1 MALSDIVNLTISKET
16 AAVSRASFGTILI
29 AAYHNNFTG
38 IQEYTASSALA
49 DLVSDGFSSSSPTY
63 KIATRLLSQSP
74 RISKFKVGTLSTS
87 WNQTLKIRPTASN
100 DKVYSGVL
108 NGLAWTFTADSSAT
122 LAEVCTG
129 IASAIDALAGVTA
142 TSTDTGTTVTVVV
155 TANETIMNFSAPTG
169 DGVYTIED
177 ITDDTAIDTDLAALR
192 AADSDW
198 YGLLIDRVSH
208 DANLTAATWAE
219 TDRAVFAASSA
230 DYLFDSSSVYDDMHA
245 LSFARSG
252 LWYHPDADAFVGAGV
267 MGAVFPY
274 DPGAATWKFK
284 TLAGISIPTVAQQ
297 NATTK
302 SALKAFK
309 ANYYESVGG
318 VGMTTEGV
326 TASGE
331 FYDITQGIDYV
342 HARMT
347 ENVFAL
353 LKSAPKLPY
362 EDVSGDRIRSV
373 MDGVL
378 KDAQDKTIL
387 ARDPAPVISIPT
399 VASQQTA
406 DRNARFFPG
415 ITFSAR
421 LSGAIHAV
429 DIDGQVNV

>member
-1 MALSDIVNLTISKET
+1 
-16 AAVSRASFGTILI
+16 
-29 AAYHNNFTG
+29 
-38 IQEYTASSALA
+38 
-49 DLVSDGFSSSSPTY
+49 
-63 KIATRLLSQSP
+63 
-74 RISKFKVGTLSTS
+74 
-87 WNQTLKIRPTASN
+87 
-100 DKVYSGVL
+100 
-108 NGLAWTFTADSSAT
+108 
-122 LAEVCTG
+122 
-129 IASAIDALAGVTA
+129 
-142 TSTDTGTTVTVVV
+142 
-155 TANETIMNFSAPTG
+155 
-169 DGVYTIED
+169 
-177 ITDDTAIDTDLAALR
+177 
-192 AADSDW
+192 
-198 YGLLIDRVSH
+198 
-208 DANLTAATWAE
+208 
-219 TDRAVFAASSA
+219 
-230 DYLFDSSSVYDDMHA
+230 MHA